1 VTAVRAL
8 RRAFAVSLG
17 ALAGAGA
24 CALVASGTL
33 DGASLLASPPALV
46 PTAAL
51 AGLLLLVLVT
61 LSRRLGFEAP
71 SARAQRASRWLAAAD
86 DLADVEVSLAL
97 IAAAHAVVAV
107 TGGADSSL
115 YPLLYAV
122 VAFAVTLSSR
132 AGAVAAVTAA
142 IGLEIAALVRAPDWR
157 DAAPPAAVHVAFLAG
172 AAAAHALL
180 LRGLAR
186 RLRRRQTESLARGF
200 AAEREA
206 ARDYRLIA
214 SALGPS
220 SRAPRG
226 RDEEERLLAAGG
238 AQIIGDQAAWIV
250 ATLKRW
256 LGARSVALVWLA
268 DDERLVL
275 REIASDADDVT
286 ERRQLGSAGVL
297 GAVVR
302 DRAPVLVAA
311 TKAGQLPYYEGRS
324 GTGAAFLGVPVLE
337 GPHLRGILCA
347 DRDRAFDEAD
357 RDLLLDACA
366 QILRTVQSEHV
377 FRAVER
383 SKYEYERFYQAAA
396 LLGRALTPEQVME
409 TAFDAAAAIVDYD
422 AAVIALYQRDQARHR
437 VAAVRVRPGGA
448 GVLDP
453 RELDGLEFKDNAGLA
468 AMVVKNRH
476 YLPAGGEPREVSAP
490 IYTRKVKLSD
500 ARSLLVLPL
509 LSGEEAIGTFTL
521 AARAEKRFGKDV
533 REMLAVIGNQVAIS
547 LENGLLYKKMETM
560 ATTDGLTGLTNHRTF
575 QDRFAN
581 LLERASRHG
590 QKIAFLLCDVDFFKK
605 VNDTYGHPT
614 GDEVLRRVA
623 RVLGEV
629 ARKID
634 IPARY
639 GGEEFA
645 VVLDGTDVEQAR
657 LVAER
662 VRQEVGK
669 LVIESDKG
677 PFQITMSIGVAAFP
691 DDGRDRAAL
700 IEHADHALYHAKH
713 SGRNQVVT
721 YPQFLAARAGKAV
734 DPPPAPK
741 QRKAS

>member
-17 ALAGAGA
+17 ALAGAAA
-24 CALVASGTL
+24 CAVVASGAL

-46 PTAAL
+46 PTAVL
-51 AGLLLLVLVT
+51 AGLLLLVVAT
-61 LSRRLGFEAP
+61 LSRRLAFEAP
-71 SARAQRASRWLAAAD
+71 TARAQRASLWLAAAD
-86 DLADVEVSLAL
+86 DLGDVEVSLAL
-97 IAAAHAVVAV
+97 VAATHAAVAV

-115 YPLLYAV
+115 TPLLYAV

-132 AGAVAAVTAA
+132 AGAIAAVVAAVL
-142 IGLEIAALVRAPDWR
+142 LEIAVAVRAPDWR
-157 DAAPPAAVHVAFLAG
+157 TAAPPAAIHVAFLIG

-186 RLRRRQTESLARGF
+186 RLRRRQTEALARGF

-220 SRAPRG
+220 SRAPRS

-238 AQIIGDQAAWIV
+238 AQIIGDAAGWVV

-256 LGARSVALVWLA
+256 LGARTVALVWLA

-297 GAVVR
+297 AAVVR
-302 DRAPVLVAA
+302 DRAPLLMAA

-324 GTGAAFLGVPVLE
+324 GTGGAFLGVPVLE

-347 DRDRAFDEAD
+347 DRDRPFDEAD
-357 RDLLLDACA
+357 RDLLLDACG

-422 AAVIALYQRDQARHR
+422 AAVIALYQRDQSRHR
-437 VAAVRVRPGGA
+437 VAAVRVRPGGE

-605 VNDTYGHPT
+605 VNDNYGHPT

-645 VVLDGTDVEQAR
+645 IVLDGTDVEQAR
-657 LVAER
+657 QVAER
-662 VRQEVGK
+662 VRQEISK
-669 LVIESDKG
+669 LVIESEKG
-677 PFQITMSIGVAAFP
+677 PFQVTMSIGVATFP

-721 YPQFLAARAGKAV
+721 YPQYLAAKSGKTIE
-734 DPPPAPK
+734 PPPAPK